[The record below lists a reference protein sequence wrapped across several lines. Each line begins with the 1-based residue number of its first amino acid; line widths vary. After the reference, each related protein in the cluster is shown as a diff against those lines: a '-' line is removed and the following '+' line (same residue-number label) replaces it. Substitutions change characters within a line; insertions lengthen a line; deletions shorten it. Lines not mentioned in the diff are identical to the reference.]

1 LLDDPQAEDHKLD
14 GNIELKNVT
23 FYYPTRPDK
32 KILNNLSITF
42 EKGKTTA
49 LVGPSGSGK
58 STVLQMV
65 ERFYDTQV
73 GIGGVVLI
81 DGKDI
86 KDIKLKSYR
95 TQIGYVPQ
103 EPVLLNTTIK
113 KNIKLGKPE
122 ASDEEV

>member
-1 LLDDPQAEDHKLD
+1 VPKILLDDPSSEDHKLQ
-14 GNIELKNVT
+14 GGLELKDAT

-58 STVLQMV
+58 STVLQLL
-65 ERFYDTQV
+65 ERFYDTPDAD
-73 GIGGVVLI
+73 GGAVLV

-86 KDIKLKSYR
+86 KNIKLKSYR
-95 TQIGYVPQ
+95 SQIGYVP
-103 EPVLLNTTIK
+103 
-113 KNIKLGKPE
+113 
-122 ASDEEV
+122 

>member
-1 LLDDPQAEDHKLD
+1 VFKD
-14 GNIELKNVT
+14 VT

-58 STVLQMV
+58 STVLQLI
-65 ERFYDTQV
+65 ERFYDTPDENG
-73 GIGGVVLI
+73 GIVLI
-81 DGKDI
+81 DGLNI

-95 TQIGYVPQ
+95 
-103 EPVLLNTTIK
+103 
-113 KNIKLGKPE
+113 
-122 ASDEEV
+122 S